1 MRIALFQPDIAGNV
15 GTILRLAACWHI
27 GVDIILPCGFPAS
40 DAQLRRAAMDYGG
53 HAEVTRHADF
63 AAFAAARL
71 TDGTRLIALTS
82 AGGLLALRRA
92 LQGRRHMLMGRESA
106 GLPPDLHARADLR
119 LRIPMAA
126 GFAAGPACA
135 RGPAPEDSD
144 GGGLSFLE
152 PRRRIGHRARRGDA
166 ADAPFPRVMLSRR
179 RTMGERIE
187 NQRLDGT
194 EYHNC
199 SMTEVTFDDVNLKG
213 ARFHNVNL
221 AGATLD
227 DVNLSNLTIVNANV
241 EGLTI
246 YGYDIHAL
254 LQPLLERDSKAG
266 KSD

>member
-82 AGGLLALRRA
+82 AGDCSLYDARFRA
-92 LQGRRHMLMGRESA
+92 GDILLMGRESA

-126 GFAAGPACA
+126 GF
-135 RGPAPEDSD
+135 RS
-144 GGGLSFLE
+144 L
-152 PRRRIGHRARRGDA
+152 
-166 ADAPFPRVMLSRR
+166 
-179 RTMGERIE
+179 
-187 NQRLDGT
+187 
-194 EYHNC
+194 
-199 SMTEVTFDDVNLKG
+199 
-213 ARFHNVNL
+213 NL
-221 AGATLD
+221 AVASG
-227 DVNLSNLTIVNANV
+227 I
-241 EGLTI
+241 
-246 YGYDIHAL
+246 AL
-254 LQPLLERDSKAG
+254 GEAMRQTRLFPE
-266 KSD
+266 